1 MAATGICQRHGLKCN
16 GKGRCDCPWQASV
29 YSQRDGKK
37 IRQTFPTRAAAK
49 AWREDKL
56 GAVKRGE

>member
-16 GKGRCDCPWQASV
+16 GKGRCDCAWQASV

-37 IRQTFPTRAAAK
+37 IRPTFPTRAAAK